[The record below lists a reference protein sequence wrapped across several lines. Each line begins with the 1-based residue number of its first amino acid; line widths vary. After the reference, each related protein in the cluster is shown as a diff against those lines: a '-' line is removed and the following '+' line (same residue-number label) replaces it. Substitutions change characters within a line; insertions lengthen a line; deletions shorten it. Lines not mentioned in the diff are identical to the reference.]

1 MYDVIFTSDYEIHG
15 SGMGSPRD
23 LLVEP
28 TTRMLDQLDRYG
40 AKVTIMADAGEL
52 LKFEEWY
59 RVCGYDQFHWRDI
72 AEQLRRAVR
81 TGHDVQLHIH
91 SSYFNATWEEEEGY
105 WAQDW
110 SEYDL
115 ARLPYARLRHMI
127 SAGKRLLEETC
138 RVAKPDYECFAFRA
152 ANWSMHPSPNIVRA
166 LLDEGFRIDSSVWKY
181 GVYDDLVRFD
191 YSDAHDDLVPWPVD
205 ARDVCRR
212 DPDGSLFE
220 LPIYT
225 EQQRLW
231 TFVTANRLHRMIAQQ
246 LNPLPSP
253 DVMSGSTTTA
263 AKRSLAEKLLTKA
276 SMLFR
281 KHPWKMDF
289 NQCTGKQLIE
299 GLKRV
304 EERYGHPE
312 TRLPFVLIGHSK
324 SFTRHNERV
333 LRPFL
338 EYVADHPDRY
348 AFGTFGGLP
357 LERYRDTSTTSR
369 SPQTASESAPSS
381 VAFSCSP
388 QSSHA

>member
-1 MYDVIFTSDYEIHG
+1 
-15 SGMGSPRD
+15 
-23 LLVEP
+23 
-28 TTRMLDQLDRYG
+28 
-40 AKVTIMADAGEL
+40 
-52 LKFEEWY
+52 
-59 RVCGYDQFHWRDI
+59 
-72 AEQLRRAVR
+72 
-81 TGHDVQLHIH
+81 
-91 SSYFNATWEEEEGY
+91 
-105 WAQDW
+105 
-110 SEYDL
+110 
-115 ARLPYARLRHMI
+115 MI

-348 AFGTFGGLP
+348 AFGTFGGLE
-357 LERYRDTSTTSR
+357 LERYRDTSRQERIAAPGERTKTGFFE
-369 SPQTASESAPSS
+369 SPS
-381 VAFSCSP
+381 
-388 QSSHA
+388 